1 MRWHGVWGALTSKT
15 LKFSATVVPSIAT
28 TMTDGKIFRCP
39 FSANV
44 ERLMAI
50 PEAESDFIS
59 LRGIRNKT
67 DEIGKTKEKLRWF
80 LREKPFLSACDSC
93 NGRTYG
99 DPEITPG
106 IQTNTPIEYTLFDRI

>member
-1 MRWHGVWGALTSKT
+1 
-15 LKFSATVVPSIAT
+15 
-28 TMTDGKIFRCP
+28 MTDGKIFRCP

-59 LRGIRNKT
+59 LRGIRDKT
-67 DEIGKTKEKLRWF
+67 HKIEDTKEKLRWF

-106 IQTNTPIEYTLFDRI
+106 IQTNTPIEYTLFDRF

>member
-1 MRWHGVWGALTSKT
+1 
-15 LKFSATVVPSIAT
+15 
-28 TMTDGKIFRCP
+28 MTDGKLFRCP

-50 PEAESDFIS
+50 PKANSDFIS
-59 LRGIRNKT
+59 VRHARVKPEQVQALK
-67 DEIGKTKEKLRWF
+67 KKLRWF

-106 IQTNTPIEYTLFDRI
+106 IQTKAPLGYTIFDRG